1 VYYTV
6 ATREG
11 DSTVGHFRGFSDI
24 SFVVI
29 VTLISV
35 LLLKVLVIPNPF
47 DVIILGGLILV
58 LILTTRK

>member
-1 VYYTV
+1 MR
-6 ATREG
+6 AL
-11 DSTVGHFRGFSDI
+11 SHFRRFPDI
-24 SFVVI
+24 SFAVI

-47 DVIILGGLILV
+47 DVIILGGLIFV